1 MQNLERKIF
10 KALLGPK
17 GLLKRCTVIMT
28 SNDRKRIVGYLH
40 ALTPS
45 HTAGRVAQADHV
57 IALDA
62 GSVCW
67 SGAPADMPAQYTATL
82 RLPQAITPS
91 ATFSPAA
98 LGSDISLRLEDS
110 ADPAPKEDE
119 DAELTKEITSSSGSM
134 LGAAKIHFLSAGW
147 RVGVVFQISVI
158 AAWPYW
164 LLLPLIY
171 TRHWAQLSS
180 EEAAAQLWYRVGGYA
195 GLVAISMLLICAFW
209 FIGMSKPRED
219 AELSILQVTSV

>member
-1 MQNLERKIF
+1 
-10 KALLGPK
+10 
-17 GLLKRCTVIMT
+17 
-28 SNDRKRIVGYLH
+28 
-40 ALTPS
+40 
-45 HTAGRVAQADHV
+45 
-57 IALDA
+57 
-62 GSVCW
+62 
-67 SGAPADMPAQYTATL
+67 
-82 RLPQAITPS
+82 
-91 ATFSPAA
+91 
-98 LGSDISLRLEDS
+98 
-110 ADPAPKEDE
+110 
-119 DAELTKEITSSSGSM
+119 M